1 MDNNK
6 SFLIKD
12 RIKSFGYAIEGI
24 GQFFRSQHNA
34 WIHIFAAV
42 IVIALGI
49 ILKVNANDWCWLI
62 LAIAIVI
69 ITEMLNT
76 AIEYLTDIFS
86 PEIHPVAK
94 KVKDVSAG
102 AVLIAALVSV
112 IIGVIVF
119 LPKIL

>member
-24 GQFFRSQHNA
+24 GQFLRSQHNA
-34 WIHIFAAV
+34 WIHLFAAV

-49 ILKVNANDWCWLI
+49 ILKVNANEWCWLI

-76 AIEYLTDIFS
+76 AIEFLTDIFS